1 MARPKR
7 QEERR
12 AALIE
17 ATYAAGKE
25 HGLRSLSLTDV
36 ATTAGLT
43 RGAIL
48 YYYEDLDALLVEAHA
63 AGIQRFCNERDA
75 VLAAI
80 DDPRDRLGA
89 AIDAGLPEGPDD
101 ALMSLL
107 YEFDVLAGNSALHD
121 ELVQK
126 LYLRQLE
133 TYRGVIAAGRA
144 AEVFSPGIDDEQ
156 LAMTF
161 VALEDA
167 YGLHIVGG
175 NALMTVRR
183 LPQRCARWRSSWG
196 ARRSPEHGTAHIRP
210 GRFHR
215 RHPAGICMHMHLF
228 TPVYPDEGVRSTPF
242 ERHSVSTPVID
253 RTAPTEHP
261 VLDVLAGRWS
271 PRAFDAQ
278 NSIDEAKLA
287 TALEA
292 ARWSPSANN
301 SQPWR
306 FIVARRGTALHA
318 QVVDALMGF
327 NQAWAGN
334 AAVLVVAIAET
345 ADASGTPITHAL
357 YDLGQAVA
365 HFSVQAH
372 HDGLVV
378 HQMSGFDPEVVREF
392 ADLEERFVPFT
403 VFAVGEFGDI
413 EALPEVLQEREVA
426 PRVRRPIAET
436 VILSA

>member
-89 AIDAGLPEGPDD
+89 AIDAGLPDGPDD

-175 NALMTVRR
+175 NALMTV
-183 LPQRCARWRSSWG
+183 P
-196 ARRSPEHGTAHIRP
+196 
-210 GRFHR
+210 
-215 RHPAGICMHMHLF
+215 
-228 TPVYPDEGVRSTPF
+228 
-242 ERHSVSTPVID
+242 
-253 RTAPTEHP
+253 
-261 VLDVLAGRWS
+261 
-271 PRAFDAQ
+271 
-278 NSIDEAKLA
+278 K
-287 TALEA
+287 A
-292 ARWSPSANN
+292 A
-301 SQPWR
+301 
-306 FIVARRGTALHA
+306 
-318 QVVDALMGF
+318 
-327 NQAWAGN
+327 
-334 AAVLVVAIAET
+334 AAMR
-345 ADASGTPITHAL
+345 
-357 YDLGQAVA
+357 AVA
-365 HFSVQAH
+365 EQLGCPPQS
-372 HDGLVV
+372 
-378 HQMSGFDPEVVREF
+378 
-392 ADLEERFVPFT
+392 
-403 VFAVGEFGDI
+403 
-413 EALPEVLQEREVA
+413 
-426 PRVRRPIAET
+426 
-436 VILSA
+436 

>member
-175 NALMTVRR
+175 NALMTV
-183 LPQRCARWRSSWG
+183 P
-196 ARRSPEHGTAHIRP
+196 
-210 GRFHR
+210 
-215 RHPAGICMHMHLF
+215 
-228 TPVYPDEGVRSTPF
+228 
-242 ERHSVSTPVID
+242 
-253 RTAPTEHP
+253 
-261 VLDVLAGRWS
+261 
-271 PRAFDAQ
+271 
-278 NSIDEAKLA
+278 K
-287 TALEA
+287 A
-292 ARWSPSANN
+292 A
-301 SQPWR
+301 
-306 FIVARRGTALHA
+306 
-318 QVVDALMGF
+318 
-327 NQAWAGN
+327 
-334 AAVLVVAIAET
+334 AAMR
-345 ADASGTPITHAL
+345 
-357 YDLGQAVA
+357 AVA
-365 HFSVQAH
+365 EQLGCPPQS
-372 HDGLVV
+372 
-378 HQMSGFDPEVVREF
+378 
-392 ADLEERFVPFT
+392 
-403 VFAVGEFGDI
+403 
-413 EALPEVLQEREVA
+413 
-426 PRVRRPIAET
+426 
-436 VILSA
+436 